1 MPFSGCF
8 LFELVSI
15 KRADVNRPKSVIN
28 FQSGFG
34 VHWCGLGGKNR
45 SRGALRVLMGV
56 FDS

>member
-1 MPFSGCF
+1 MPFSGRF
-8 LFELVSI
+8 LFELVST
-15 KRADVNRPKSVIN
+15 KSADVNHPKSVTN

-45 SRGALRVLMGV
+45 SRGALRVLIGV